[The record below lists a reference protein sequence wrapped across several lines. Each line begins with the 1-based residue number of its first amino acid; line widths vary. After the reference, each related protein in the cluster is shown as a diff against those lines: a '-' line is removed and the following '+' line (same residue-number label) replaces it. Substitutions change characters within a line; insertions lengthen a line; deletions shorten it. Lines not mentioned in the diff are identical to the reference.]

1 MGLDV
6 HNGLRC
12 SKSNAPTVSCSFL
25 TEGKNQS
32 QRVHSITSSAAN
44 TINELLPP
52 SGLLGASGQ
61 GSCGYASD
69 GQGCSLAS
77 RSLRSSGSVV
87 KHQQTGPF
95 FAGRT
100 QGRSITNQTKGQGL
114 KQSLGA
120 STRSADADAVAPVV
134 AWEESMRSQ
143 HTGILTRRLLL
154 AGADTKLAPPNRAAA
169 PAVLLNIYRRC
180 PNWYVMGFQP
190 AAAAIDRELE
200 AILDAPDTSPGPGSS
215 GIAFKLPHNA
225 MW

>member
-77 RSLRSSGSVV
+77 RSLRSSGSVISETPANRPILCRTDAGSV
-87 KHQQTGPF
+87 YYQPNKGSRFEAKLRRLHPECRCRCCGPCGCLGRINEVPAYWDSDTKIA
-95 FAGRT
+95 AGR
-100 QGRSITNQTKGQGL
+100 
-114 KQSLGA
+114 
-120 STRSADADAVAPVV
+120 
-134 AWEESMRSQ
+134 
-143 HTGILTRRLLL
+143 
-154 AGADTKLAPPNRAAA
+154 
-169 PAVLLNIYRRC
+169 C
-180 PNWYVMGFQP
+180 
-190 AAAAIDRELE
+190 
-200 AILDAPDTSPGPGSS
+200 
-215 GIAFKLPHNA
+215 
-225 MW
+225 